1 MKIRSAPSCVNISIT
16 PKKTPCSPYQ
26 GSSSSYGTDYIYKF
40 CVDFLCID
48 WFVPSFSLNKSIIAS
63 LKKALASII
72 GFDFQLK
79 KCSWEDWYMLDGN
92 LLSLSLFYL
101 FDMHFIYNRHI
112 FVSYV
117 HARTYNHYHGM
128 VMVYSH
134 AATI

>member
-16 PKKTPCSPYQ
+16 PKKNPCSPYQ

-40 CVDFLCID
+40 CVGFLCID

-63 LKKALASII
+63 LKSTCFNNRIWFSI
-72 GFDFQLK
+72 K
-79 KCSWEDWYMLDGN
+79 KMFVRRLVYARWKST
-92 LLSLSLFYL
+92 LSLSLFYL

-117 HARTYNHYHGM
+117 HARKYNHYHGM